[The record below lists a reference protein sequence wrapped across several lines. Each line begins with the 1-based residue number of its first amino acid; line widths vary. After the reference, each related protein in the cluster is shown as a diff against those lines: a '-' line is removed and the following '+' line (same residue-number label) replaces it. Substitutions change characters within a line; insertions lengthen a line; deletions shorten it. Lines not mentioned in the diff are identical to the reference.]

1 MTTTTPGTTSPALLT
16 DEMLARFD
24 ERAPMYDRE
33 NRFFDEDFAE
43 LKASGYLTSVV
54 PKSFGGGGLGI
65 DEFAKLQ
72 RRLAYVAPA
81 TAVAVNMHIYWTG
94 VAADLNRMGDHGC
107 DWMLERSAA
116 GDIFAAGHGEA
127 GNDLPL
133 FLSSSS
139 ATKVDGGWEVNGH
152 KIFGTLSPV
161 WTWLG
166 LHAMDTSDPDNPKI
180 VHGFMHRDAPGYQI
194 VETWDTLGMRAT
206 QSHDTVLDR
215 AYIADD
221 RTPVVCA
228 TGMAGAGPF
237 HLSIF
242 AWALVGFGAIY
253 GGIAQRALDDTVGRM
268 HERTSIALTRSM
280 AYHPGVQHRVAEM
293 RMAMDTIDWSV
304 DRVAA
309 DWGAGVEHADWPIRI
324 VSMKY
329 TATNNAFKIVD
340 TALDLTGGSGI
351 FKRSRLEQM
360 FRDCRLGR
368 IHPANDL
375 LSHELIGK
383 LQLGINPDEAPRW
396 G

>member
-1 MTTTTPGTTSPALLT
+1 
-16 DEMLARFD
+16 
-24 ERAPMYDRE
+24 
-33 NRFFDEDFAE
+33 
-43 LKASGYLTSVV
+43 
-54 PKSFGGGGLGI
+54 
-65 DEFAKLQ
+65 
-72 RRLAYVAPA
+72 
-81 TAVAVNMHIYWTG
+81 MHIYWTG
-94 VAADLNRMGDHGC
+94 VAADLNRMGDHTC
-107 DWMLERSAA
+107 DWILERAAA

-166 LHAMDTSDPDNPKI
+166 LHAMDTSDPDNPRI
-180 VHGFMHRDAPGYQI
+180 VHGFLHRDATGYQI

-215 AYIADD
+215 AFIADD
-221 RTPVVCA
+221 RTPLVCA

-237 HLSIF
+237 QLSIF
-242 AWALVGFGAIY
+242 AWGLVGFGAVY
-253 GGIAQRALDDTVGRM
+253 GGIAQRAFDDTVVRM
-268 HERTSIALTRSM
+268 HERTSVALTRSM

-293 RMAMDTIDWSV
+293 RMALDTIDWSV
-304 DRVAA
+304 ERIAA
-309 DWGAGVEHADWPIRI
+309 DWAAGVEHADWPIRL

-340 TALDLTGGSGI
+340 MALDLTGGSGI
-351 FKRSRLEQM
+351 FKRSRIEQQ

-375 LSHELIGK
+375 LAHELVGK
-383 LQLGINPDEAPRW
+383 LSLGINPDEAPRW